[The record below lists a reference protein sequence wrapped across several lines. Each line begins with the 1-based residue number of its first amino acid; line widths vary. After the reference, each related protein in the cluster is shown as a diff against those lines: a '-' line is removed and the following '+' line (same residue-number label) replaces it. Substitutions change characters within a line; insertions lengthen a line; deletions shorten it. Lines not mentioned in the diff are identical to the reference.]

1 MITRHKDTT
10 ELTRRLAEE
19 IAEGAGVCPGGKI
32 GRLVNALRGFVNI
45 GGELVEEGSSQRFQD
60 AFAQR
65 VMGSSSS
72 SSFLNAEQ
80 RKLAA
85 ISVLDEYGIQGPVRQ
100 SWLDALTDL

>member
-45 GGELVEEGSSQRFQD
+45 GGEMVEEGSSQRFQD

-65 VMGSSSS
+65 VISSAY
-72 SSFLNAEQ
+72 LNSEQ
-80 RKLAA
+80 RKQAA
-85 ISVLDEYGIQGPVRQ
+85 ISVLDEFGIQGPVRQ

>member
-1 MITRHKDTT
+1 MITRQKDTT

-65 VMGSSSS
+65 VMSSS